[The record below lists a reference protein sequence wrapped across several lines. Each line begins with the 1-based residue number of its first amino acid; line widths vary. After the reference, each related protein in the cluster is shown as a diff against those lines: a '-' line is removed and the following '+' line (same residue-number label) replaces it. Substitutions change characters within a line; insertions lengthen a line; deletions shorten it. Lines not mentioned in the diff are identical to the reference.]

1 MKNHNRT
8 ILAGLATLLLAA
20 CGSDNSSAGNYSAA
34 DVRACEIVP
43 GTQISRIA
51 GAALI
56 ESNVDVE
63 RTDGTD
69 VFSQCT
75 HTLDGSRN
83 RVTVQVR
90 TSAAPMAMS
99 RQLDADRERARDDGT
114 GYGIQWAD
122 AIEAGSNISGLGDAA
137 YTFEIDETLF
147 VVAYK
152 DKHVEVRVWMPVGK
166 EGKERALVIDKE
178 IAAAALGKL

>member
-1 MKNHNRT
+1 MKNHNR
-8 ILAGLATLLLAA
+8 IIFAVLATLLLAS
-20 CGSDNSSAGNYSAA
+20 CGSENRGAGTSPAL
-34 DVRACEIVP
+34 VRACEIVP
-43 GTQISRIA
+43 GAEISRIA

-75 HTLDGSRN
+75 HTLEGARK

-99 RQLDADRERARDDGT
+99 RQLDADKERSNDDGT
-114 GYGIQWAD
+114 GYGNQFAE
-122 AIEAGSNISGLGDAA
+122 AIEAGSDIEGLGDAA
-137 YTFEIDETLF
+137 YIFEMHEILF

-152 DKHVEVRVWMPVGK
+152 DKHVEVRVWAPIGKDGK
-166 EGKERALVIDKE
+166 EWALQTIKA
-178 IAAAALGKL
+178 IAAAALQNL